1 MVATHAV
8 RWARMAGVLYLA
20 IIVLGVWSE
29 GFVRSRVIVANEPA
43 TTAANI
49 LASIGAFQASLV
61 ADSVMLLC
69 DVALAVLL
77 FVLLEPV
84 NRVLAMMAAA
94 FRLVQAAVLG
104 VNLLNQQVALT
115 LLSPSS
121 EGGALVGSTRDGLVL
136 LFAQTQDHGYDLGL
150 LFFGINCVITGY
162 LVFKSGFLPRVVGV
176 LVAVSG
182 PVYLAGSYLSLLS
195 PHRAAVFDAAY
206 LLPLVAELSFCLW
219 LLMKGVNGDAW
230 RTRARRSTDQ
240 EPS

>member
-1 MVATHAV
+1 MNATGTSHV
-8 RWARMAGVLYLA
+8 LRWARIAGVLYLV

-49 LASIGAFQASLV
+49 LASIGAFQMSLV

-94 FRLVQAAVLG
+94 FRLVQASVLG
-104 VNLLNQQVALT
+104 VNLLNQQVALA

-121 EGGALVGSTRDGLVL
+121 EGGGFIESTRDGLVL
-136 LFAQTQDHGYDLGL
+136 LFAQAQERGYDLGL
-150 LFFGINCVITGY
+150 LFFGINCVVTGY
-162 LVFKSGFLPRVVGV
+162 LVFKSGFLPRALGV
-176 LVAVSG
+176 LLAASG
-182 PVYLAGSYLSLLS
+182 PVYLAGSYLSLLA
-195 PHRAAVFDAAY
+195 PHRAVAFDAAY
-206 LLPLVAELSFCLW
+206 LLPLLAETSFCLW
-219 LLMKGVNGDAW
+219 LLLKGVNVEAW
-230 RTRARRSTDQ
+230 KARAT
-240 EPS
+240 